1 MECAGESPKNILEKV
16 FHFFPNF
23 FQNGHCPGVHAIN
36 VAGDESQTNRLE
48 KFGKNAFYER
58 RSYGGSVGDPC
69 LLHMFEKTL
78 RHHIVPLEPDE
89 RRDAST
95 ESSAGDVQC
104 TRTKSTWPLGPSPS
118 QRVHYAV
125 PVVGLSLRSCER
137 YLTHYTTQCTFT
149 TAPKTAKRIGH
160 RYHSIAYARVLVVKH
175 IIPLRYLHHLQW

>member
-36 VAGDESQTNRLE
+36 VAGGESRTNRLE
-48 KFGKNAFYER
+48 KFGKNAFCER
-58 RSYGGSVGDPC
+58 RSYGGSVGDSC

-78 RHHIVPLEPDE
+78 RHRIVPLEPDE
-89 RRDAST
+89 RRDANT

-104 TRTKSTWPLGPSPS
+104 TRTKSPWPLGPSPS

-125 PVVGLSLRSCER
+125 PVVGLALRSCER
-137 YLTHYTTQCTFT
+137 YLTHHATHYTFT
-149 TAPKTAKRIGH
+149 TYLKTAKRIGH
-160 RYHSIAYARVLVVKH
+160 RYHSIAYARVLVVND
-175 IIPLRYLHHLQW
+175 IIPLCYLHHPQW